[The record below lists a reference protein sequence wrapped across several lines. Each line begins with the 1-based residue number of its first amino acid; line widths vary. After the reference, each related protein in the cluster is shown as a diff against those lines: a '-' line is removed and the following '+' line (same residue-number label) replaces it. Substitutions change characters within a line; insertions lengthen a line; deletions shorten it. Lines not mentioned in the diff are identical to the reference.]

1 MGISLGSDFTVST
14 GLALDDR
21 IVAAN
26 LTARDA
32 IATLRRYQGMQCYV
46 ISEQKNYQLVG
57 GVANGDWQEL
67 KGGGGGGGGVGAFI
81 WTANTQ
87 APVRRISDGL
97 RVLDFSTEDT
107 TSMFSQMIRVPDD
120 YVPGT
125 QIFAKGGL
133 CFSGDTSGTFLLHA
147 QTTLIRAGDVVGA
160 FSNAYDSTNT
170 EITVP
175 VVSQE
180 LAAIGDVDLCSAIGE
195 IGTEAVAPGD
205 YIRIQIY
212 RDPTTETNPL
222 GEVSFVEDSFRLD
235 FGL

>member
-21 IVAAN
+21 IIAAN
-26 LTARDA
+26 ITARDA
-32 IATLRRYQGMQCYV
+32 IATLRRYEGMQCYV
-46 ISEQKNYQLVG
+46 LADQKNYQLVG
-57 GVANGDWQEL
+57 GVTNGDWVEL
-67 KGGGGGGGGVGAFI
+67 KGGGGGGGGAGAFI
-81 WTANTQ
+81 WTANTL

-97 RVLDFSTEDT
+97 RVLDFATEDT

-133 CFSGDTSGTFLLHA
+133 CFSADTSGTFLLQA
-147 QTTLIRAGDVVGA
+147 QTTLIRPGFVVGA
-160 FSNAYDSTNT
+160 FSEVHDSTNA

-175 VVSQE
+175 AASQE
-180 LAAIGDVDLCSAIGE
+180 LAEIGDVDLCSATGE
-195 IGTEAVAPGD
+195 IGLEAVAPGD
-205 YIRIQIY
+205 FIRIQIY
-212 RDPTTETNPL
+212 RDPADETNPL